1 MVATITPKGLLD
13 LRNRGEAIDLIDV
26 RTPAEYGEVHID
38 FARNLPLDRLD
49 PKALTASQTGRT
61 GPIYFVC
68 RSGGRSKTACEQ
80 MIAAGISNVVS
91 VEGGTTACDAA
102 GLPVV
107 RGQKAI
113 SLERQ
118 VRIVAGLLIVAGSIL
133 AAFGPDQTWQNIGTG
148 LAAFVG
154 AGLIF
159 AGVTDTCGMA
169 IMLGRMP
176 WNQMR
181 VTTCA
186 RLLLTAIIAAATA
199 GPALAG
205 GHTKDPLPSVQ
216 QALTSG
222 QAVLVDVREPNEW
235 NAGHIQGARLVP
247 LSALERGIDPTQ
259 LAQLLP
265 QDKIIYCHCL
275 VGGRCLEAAALLRP
289 LGYDVRP
296 LKPGYPALVEAGF
309 PAAVGQ

>member
-13 LRNRGEAIDLIDV
+13 LCSRGEAIDLVDV
-26 RTPAEYGEVHID
+26 RTPAEYGEVHVD
-38 FARNLPLDRLD
+38 FARNIPLDRLD
-49 PKALTASQTGRT
+49 PKTLAVDHAGRT

-68 RSGGRSKTACEQ
+68 RSGSCSKTACEQ
-80 MIAAGISNVVS
+80 MIAAGVSEVVS

-102 GLPVV
+102 GLPVI
-107 RGQKAI
+107 RGRKAM

-118 VRIVAGLLIVAGSIL
+118 VRIVAGLMIVTGAAL
-133 AAFGPDQTWQNIGTG
+133 AAFGPDATWQNVGAG

-154 AGLIF
+154 AGLVF

-176 WNQMR
+176 WNQMQ
-181 VTTCA
+181 VSTCS
-186 RLLLTAIIAAATA
+186 RLLLAAVIAAAAT
-199 GPALAG
+199 GPVVAG

-216 QALTSG
+216 QAVASG

-235 NAGHIQGARLVP
+235 AAGHIAGARLVP
-247 LSALERGIDPTQ
+247 LSSLERGIDPAE
-259 LAQLLP
+259 LAQVLP
-265 QDKIIYCHCL
+265 TDKIIYCHCL
-275 VGGRCLEAAALLRP
+275 AGGRCLEAAAILRP

-296 LKPGYPALVEAGF
+296 LKPGYEALVQAGF
-309 PAAVGQ
+309 PATIGQ